1 MAVAMSADVVEHA
14 KLVDVQYITKEQQQQ
29 RRAEQDDPFGQH
41 QSSIDLLQQ
50 QQLQPHAVL
59 SMKVT
64 LYRVAAPSS
73 TATVPVMTGPGSP
86 DVAAAVGRAW
96 RGWSVL
102 TRPCSTSH
110 MCTLEYPLFQLES
123 SDYIVPLELYER
135 GVQAWR
141 SLRKGDRFSMMWDG
155 TCWE

>member
-1 MAVAMSADVVEHA
+1 
-14 KLVDVQYITKEQQQQ
+14 
-29 RRAEQDDPFGQH
+29 
-41 QSSIDLLQQ
+41 
-50 QQLQPHAVL
+50 
-59 SMKVT
+59 
-64 LYRVAAPSS
+64 
-73 TATVPVMTGPGSP
+73 
-86 DVAAAVGRAW
+86 
-96 RGWSVL
+96 
-102 TRPCSTSH
+102 